1 MDANVLKD
9 LMKNVGNMDLPKGK
23 PKMMSVEVESID
35 AKPIEEGEVQGDPW
49 PMVQEKLGSLRSAFD
64 ELEALISESYYP
76 GEKEA
81 APEMP
86 GPGPEMKPY

>member
-1 MDANVLKD
+1 MDSEILKN
-9 LMKNVGNMDLPKGK
+9 LMKDVSKMPMKKGE
-23 PKMMSVEVESID
+23 PQMMSVEVESID

-76 GEKEA
+76 GEKEEA
-81 APEMP
+81 APS
-86 GPGPEMKPY
+86 PGPEMKPY